1 MQVIEFGKQQE
12 ATLGERIRLASEAF
26 WTIFTTA
33 LEDYRYGTRLFDDE
47 HRALFESAEESWRER
62 GIVAPPNFSAFVDQG
77 AIGRG
82 ILLMKLG
89 LASFTRLLGNLGSRP
104 GRPSDLLVSE
114 KRRETLVEEATK
126 LLKKEARKELIQAF
140 QEYQTKFKS
149 DYLYRIVQEEAGR
162 LLGEFELRAQM
173 VQVNLGDPLNQRDT
187 DGAERQA
194 LLETLTR
201 AHQVSQAML
210 EELDE
215 LRSGLSAK

>member
-1 MQVIEFGKQQE
+1 
-12 ATLGERIRLASEAF
+12 
-26 WTIFTTA
+26 
-33 LEDYRYGTRLFDDE
+33 
-47 HRALFESAEESWRER
+47 
-62 GIVAPPNFSAFVDQG
+62 
-77 AIGRG
+77 
-82 ILLMKLG
+82 MKLG
-89 LASFTRLLGNLGSRP
+89 IASFTRLLGSLGSRP

-173 VQVNLGDPLNQRDT
+173 VQVNLSDPLNQRDT

-194 LLETLTR
+194 LLDTLTN
-201 AHQVSQAML
+201 AHQISQAML

-215 LRSGLSAK
+215 LRGGLWCKAK

>member
-1 MQVIEFGKQQE
+1 V
-12 ATLGERIRLASEAF
+12 F

-33 LEDYRYGTRLFDDE
+33 LEDYRCGTRFFDDE
-47 HRALFESAEESWRER
+47 HRALFESAEESWQER

-89 LASFTRLLGNLGSRP
+89 LASFTRLLGSLGSKP

-114 KRRETLVEEATK
+114 KRRETLFEEATK
-126 LLKKEARKELIQAF
+126 LLKKEANRELTQAF
-140 QEYQTKFKS
+140 QEYQKKFKL
-149 DYLYRIVQEEAGR
+149 DYLYRIVHEEAGR
-162 LLGEFELRAQM
+162 LLGEFEIRAQM
-173 VQVNLGDPLNQRDT
+173 VQVNLGDLPDQRNT

-215 LRSGLSAK
+215 LRSTLHPK